1 MYWMEY
7 SIMVNVLDGIFYNGN
22 VLDGIF
28 YNGKCI
34 GWNIL

>member
-1 MYWMEY
+1 MEY